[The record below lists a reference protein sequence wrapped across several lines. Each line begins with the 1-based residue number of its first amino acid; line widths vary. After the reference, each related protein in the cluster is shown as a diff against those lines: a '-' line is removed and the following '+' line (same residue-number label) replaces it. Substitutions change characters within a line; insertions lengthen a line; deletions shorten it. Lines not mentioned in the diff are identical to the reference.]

1 MVANQQAESSA
12 TIEQVLRAQKGDE
25 GAIRDL
31 YLRYKTNVF
40 RYLFYQIGDSL
51 AAEDLTS
58 EVFIRMIK
66 GLPSF
71 QPRGSFQAWLYQI
84 AHNLAIDYHR
94 KEKANDRLPLLE
106 DLVADGDNPPE
117 TVEHQL
123 DNQNLQKALAQLNQ
137 AQREVLVLRFV
148 LAMPIEQTA
157 QAMKC
162 SEDAVKGLQRRGLT
176 ALRQMLEERSVSHA
190 RSGEIPAGTT

>member
-1 MVANQQAESSA
+1 MVANKAESST
-12 TIEQVLRAQKGDE
+12 TIEQVQQAQKGDE

-31 YLRYKTNVF
+31 YLRHKTNVF
-40 RYLFYQIGDSL
+40 RYLFYQLGDSQ

-58 EVFIRMIK
+58 EVFIRMIR

-94 KEKANDRLPLLE
+94 KEKANNRLPLME
-106 DLVADGDNPPE
+106 DLVADGDSPVE
-117 TVEHQL
+117 TVERQL
-123 DNQNLQKALAQLNQ
+123 DNQRLQGALVQLNQ
-137 AQREVLVLRFV
+137 AQREVLILRFIMG
-148 LAMPIEQTA
+148 LPIEQTA
-157 QAMKC
+157 QTLRC

-176 ALRQMLEERSVSHA
+176 ILRHLLEERSVSYA
-190 RSGEIPAGTT
+190 RSGEVSTGPT

>member
-1 MVANQQAESSA
+1 MVANYKAESSA
-12 TIEQVLRAQKGDE
+12 TIEQVLQAQKGDE

-40 RYLFYQIGDSL
+40 RYLFYQLGDSQ

-94 KEKANDRLPLLE
+94 KEKANNRLPLME
-106 DLVADGDNPPE
+106 DLVADGDNPVE
-117 TVEHQL
+117 TVEIQL
-123 DNQNLQKALAQLNQ
+123 DNQSLQRALAQLNQ
-137 AQREVLVLRFV
+137 AQREVLVLRFI
-148 LAMPIEQTA
+148 LDLPIEQTA
-157 QAMKC
+157 QALKC
-162 SEDAVKGLQRRGLT
+162 SEDAVKGLQRRGLII
-176 ALRQMLEERSVSHA
+176 LRKLLIEWSVSYA
-190 RSGEIPAGTT
+190 RSGEAPTGST

>member
-1 MVANQQAESSA
+1 MVANNQAESSA
-12 TIEQVLRAQKGDE
+12 TIEQVRRAQKGDQV
-25 GAIRDL
+25 AIRDL
-31 YLRYKTNVF
+31 YLRHKTNVF
-40 RYLFYQIGDSL
+40 RYLFYQVGDPH

-94 KEKANDRLPLLE
+94 KEKANTRLPLME
-106 DLVADGDNPPE
+106 DLVADGDNPIE

-123 DNQNLQKALAQLNQ
+123 DNQRLQKALGQLNQ
-137 AQREVLVLRFV
+137 AQREVLVLRFIV
-148 LAMPIEQTA
+148 GLPIEQTA
-157 QAMKC
+157 QSLKC

-176 ALRQMLEERSVSHA
+176 TIRQLLEDRSVSDA
-190 RSGEIPAGTT
+190 RPRENPAGPT

>member
-1 MVANQQAESSA
+1 MVASNQAESSA
-12 TIEQVLRAQKGDE
+12 ITEQIWRAQKGDE
-25 GAIRDL
+25 VAIRDL

-40 RYLFYQIGDSL
+40 RYLFYHVGDAE

-94 KEKANDRLPLLE
+94 KEKADTRLPLLE
-106 DLVADGDNPPE
+106 NLAADGESPLE

-123 DNQNLQKALAQLNQ
+123 DNQRLQRALAKLNQ
-137 AQREVLVLRFV
+137 AQQEVLILRFV
-148 LAMPIEQTA
+148 LGLPLEQTA
-157 QAMKC
+157 QSMKC
-162 SEDAVKGLQRRGLT
+162 SEDAVKGLQRRGLI
-176 ALRQMLEERSVSHA
+176 ALRQILEGSAS
-190 RSGEIPAGTT
+190 